1 CSGAKMLEINP
12 VISTGDPDHSVQ
24 WSVDLFPGSG
34 IHDIPGATSG
44 GYSPTQSG
52 NYFCTV
58 NSACGTQNAVYTPT
72 GLNYITI
79 TILPLPTATISG
91 SSTICPGSSTTLNA
105 NTGTGL
111 TYQW

>member
-1 CSGAKMLEINP
+1 
-12 VISTGDPDHSVQ
+12 
-24 WSVDLFPGSG
+24 
-34 IHDIPGATSG
+34 
-44 GYSPTQSG
+44 PTQSG

-58 NSACGTQNAVYTPT
+58 NSACGTQHAVYTRT

-79 TILPLPTATISG
+79 TILPLPPATMSG

-111 TYQW
+111 TYQWNLNGASISGATASSYTTSTLGSYTCTVSNSCGSTTSNAIVTSL